1 MSSTR
6 FLPPTIHGVRDYAAA
21 AGPARPTGNVGV
33 SATGLNVYSDYV
45 VRYSIVL
52 VLAWIGAMKFTAYE
66 AGAIE
71 GLVAS
76 SPLLAWLY
84 GVAGQQAVSNLIG
97 TIEIAT
103 ALALAVGPFHRPAA
117 LVGAFGA
124 IATFSTT
131 LTFVFTAPGWEA
143 SLGGFPAL
151 SVVPG
156 QFLLKDIVLLAAS
169 VSLLSK
175 AISSRVRT

>member
-1 MSSTR
+1 MNSTT
-6 FLPPTIHGVRDYAAA
+6 LNPSVQSGTGAASVA
-21 AGPARPTGNVGV
+21 SRITAV
-33 SATGLNVYSDYV
+33 SDNAI
-45 VRYSIVL
+45 RYSVVL

-76 SPLLAWLY
+76 SPLMSWLY
-84 GVAGQQAVSNLIG
+84 SVASLQGVSNLIG

-103 ALALAVGPFHRPAA
+103 AIAIAAGPFSRRA
-117 LVGAFGA
+117 A
-124 IATFSTT
+124 IAGASAAVATFVIT
-131 LTFVFTAPGWEA
+131 LTFLFSAPGWEG
-143 SLGGFPAL
+143 SLGGFPTL

-169 VSLLSK
+169 VHLLGR
-175 AISSRVRT
+175 ALCDEG

>member
-1 MSSTR
+1 MVMSTYNPGNMAAEDIPSTVS
-6 FLPPTIHGVRDYAAA
+6 GV
-21 AGPARPTGNVGV
+21 GG
-33 SATGLNVYSDYV
+33 ATKIIALSDFAI
-45 VRYSIVL
+45 RYSIVL

-76 SPLLAWLY
+76 SPFLAWLY
-84 GVAGQQAVSNLIG
+84 TFASQQAVSNLIG

-103 ALALAVGPFHRPAA
+103 ALTLALGPFFRTAALFGAVGA
-117 LVGAFGA
+117 VV
-124 IATFSTT
+124 TFSITS
-131 LTFVFTAPGWEA
+131 TFIFTAPGWEQ
-143 SLGGFPAL
+143 SLGGFPTL

-169 VSLLSK
+169 VSLLSR
-175 AISSRVRT
+175 AITDEVAR

>member
-1 MSSTR
+1 MVTATYNSESNAVQETASPGASVR
-6 FLPPTIHGVRDYAAA
+6 PANTISAFSDYA
-21 AGPARPTGNVGV
+21 
-33 SATGLNVYSDYV
+33 

-52 VLAWIGAMKFTAYE
+52 VLAWIGTMKFTAYE

-76 SPLLAWLY
+76 SPFLAWLY
-84 GVAGQQAVSNLIG
+84 TISSQQAVSNLIG

-103 ALALAVGPFHRPAA
+103 AVLLALGPLFRKAA
-117 LVGAFGA
+117 LIGAVAA
-124 IATFSTT
+124 IATFLTT
-131 LTFVFTAPGWEA
+131 LTFIFTAPGWEQ
-143 SLGGFPAL
+143 SLGGFPTL

-169 VSLLSK
+169 VSLLGR
-175 AISSRVRT
+175 AITDDAAR

>member
-1 MSSTR
+1 
-6 FLPPTIHGVRDYAAA
+6 
-21 AGPARPTGNVGV
+21 
-33 SATGLNVYSDYV
+33 
-45 VRYSIVL
+45 
-52 VLAWIGAMKFTAYE
+52 MKFTAYE

-84 GVAGQQAVSNLIG
+84 DVASQQLVSNLIG

-103 ALALAVGPFHRPAA
+103 ALALAVGPFYRPAA
-117 LVGAFGA
+117 VVGAVGA

-169 VSLLSK
+169 VSLLGKANSSK
-175 AISSRVRT
+175 RVCPTDRYTPESGH